1 MIRYLAAL
9 AVAMVA
15 IFAGTGCNDY
25 GNTFQGNTGAF
36 LQFVSPGDV
45 NAGGP
50 DLTITLTGGGFVA
63 QTYVT
68 FNQQKIATTVTTD
81 PASGAVQTVTAVIP
95 AADTAK
101 PGTFFI
107 QTVNPHSGT
116 GNNGLSNPVTFIVHV
131 KPNPIPTLS
140 SISPNTAAAGSA
152 AVTLTVTGSNFLLTS
167 DPSGG
172 SQVQWST
179 TTTLTNLAVTNIT
192 ATQIQATVPATLL
205 ANPGSATVTVYN
217 PPVPPPQG
225 CVVNCG
231 NGGGGTSPCPVIS
244 ACTFT
249 ITAAGP
255 KTATAN
261 PTSVEPE
268 TPAVSA
274 DGRFVAY
281 TGSQDG
287 HSQIF
292 ARDTCQG
299 TSSGCQPRTVLIS
312 AGLDGTAAGDESHAP
327 SMSEDGRYV
336 AFSSAATN
344 LTSDAATP
352 VGRQVYL
359 RDTCFGATGACTAAT
374 QLVSTDAN
382 GSLVGTE
389 AILPSVSASGRYVAF
404 LAVTPSL
411 AKSDSAASSGKLATH
426 ASNSGVRQVFVR
438 DTCLGVS
445 NCTPTTTRIS
455 LQPGDGSDST
465 GKPAGPALGGSGNH
479 VALAGGDTSTLFTRS
494 AAVAD
499 DVFLAATKPG
509 QR

>member
-1 MIRYLAAL
+1 MMRYWAAL

-36 LQFVSPGDV
+36 LQFVSPGDI

-50 DLTITLTGGGFVA
+50 DLTITLTGNGFVA
-63 QTYVT
+63 QTYAT

-81 PASGAVQTVTAVIP
+81 PASGVVLTITAVIP
-95 AADTAK
+95 AALTAK

-116 GNNGLSNPVTFIVHV
+116 GTNGLSNPVTFIVNA

-140 SISPNTAAAGSA
+140 SISPNTATAGSA
-152 AVTLTVTGSNFLLTS
+152 AITLTISGTNFLLTS
-167 DPSGG
+167 DPTGG

-179 TTTLTNLAVTNIT
+179 TALTNLAVTNIT

-205 ANPGSATVTVYN
+205 ANAGSATVTVYN

-255 KTATAN
+255 KTVPTN
-261 PTSVEPE
+261 PTVVESE
-268 TPAVSA
+268 TPTVSA
-274 DGRFVAY
+274 DGRYVAY
-281 TGSQDG
+281 AGSQDG

-292 ARDTCQG
+292 VRDTCQG
-299 TSSGCQPRTVLIS
+299 ASSECQPRTVLIS
-312 AGLDGTAAGDESHAP
+312 AALDGTAASDDSHAP
-327 SMSEDGRYV
+327 AMSADGRYV

-344 LTSDAATP
+344 LTNDAATAT
-352 VGRQVYL
+352 GRQVYL
-359 RDTCFGATGACTAAT
+359 RDTCFGATGACTPAT

-404 LAVTPSL
+404 LAITPSQ
-411 AKSDSAASSGKLATH
+411 AKSDTPASSGKLGTH
-426 ASNSGVRQVFVR
+426 APNSGVRQVFVR
-438 DTCLGVS
+438 DTCLGAS

-455 LQPGDGSDST
+455 LQPGDGSDTS
-465 GKPAGPALGGSGNH
+465 GRPAGPALGGSGDH
-479 VALAGGDTSTLFTRS
+479 LALAGGNTSTLFTRS
-494 AAVAD
+494 VTVAD
-499 DVFLAATKPG
+499 DVRLAATKPS
-509 QR
+509 QP